1 MTFGSV
7 SDRNISAKVADE
19 LRDAIQN
26 GRLEPGERLVE
37 RKLADS
43 LGVSH
48 IPVREALAKLSE
60 EGLVERTPRRGARVA
75 SLTDKELQEI
85 TGLRIVLEQYVA
97 RSVQQSW
104 TPKSEQTLR
113 RIVRQMVAAA
123 EKEQV
128 ESMFALDSRFHETVW
143 ELADNRTL
151 LTTVSQ
157 LRSRINGFL
166 RAANGSL
173 AADELVAHARSHEAL
188 IDALASGDPARAE
201 AAMADHVEIAAHRIN
216 AVSHAND
223 ADAERAGDPAL

>member
-26 GRLEPGERLVE
+26 GRLEPGERLIE

-75 SLTDKELQEI
+75 SLSEKELQEI

-97 RSVQQSW
+97 RTVQQLW
-104 TPKSEQTLR
+104 TPKDDQTLR

-123 EKEQV
+123 EKEQL
-128 ESMFALDSRFHETVW
+128 ESMFALDSRFHQTLW
-143 ELADNRTL
+143 EMADNHTL
-151 LTTVSQ
+151 LTIASQ

-166 RAANGSL
+166 RAANSAL
-173 AADELVAHARSHEAL
+173 ATDELIAHARSHEAL
-188 IDALASGDPARAE
+188 VDALASGDPARAE
-201 AAMADHVEIAAHRIN
+201 AAMADHVEIAAERIS
-216 AVSHAND
+216 AVSHSP
-223 ADAERAGDPAL
+223 EAGSEAG

>member
-1 MTFGSV
+1 MTIGTV

-48 IPVREALAKLSE
+48 IPVREALAKLTE

-75 SLTDKELQEI
+75 SLSEKEVTEI

-97 RSVQQSW
+97 RSVQSTW
-104 TPKSEQTLR
+104 TPKSDAALR
-113 RIVRQMVAAA
+113 RIVKQMVDAA
-123 EKEQV
+123 EKSHLEAL
-128 ESMFALDSRFHETVW
+128 FALDRRFHETLW
-143 ELADNRTL
+143 EMADNRTL
-151 LTTVSQ
+151 LTIASQ

-166 RAANGSL
+166 RAANAAL

-188 IDALASGDPARAE
+188 VDALASGDPATAE
-201 AAMADHVEIAAHRIN
+201 AAMAAHVEIAADRIH
-216 AVSHAND
+216 AV
-223 ADAERAGDPAL
+223 AESSMREGDDTL

>member
-19 LRDAIQN
+19 LRDAIQD

-75 SLTDKELQEI
+75 RLTEGELQEI
-85 TGLRIVLEQYVA
+85 TALRIVLEQYVA
-97 RSVQQSW
+97 RSVQRSW
-104 TPKSEQTLR
+104 TTRSDQILR

-128 ESMFALDSRFHETVW
+128 ESMFALDRRFHETLW

-173 AADELVAHARSHEAL
+173 ALDELVEHARSHEAL
-188 IDALASGDPARAE
+188 IDALASGDPDRAQ
-201 AAMADHVEIAAHRIN
+201 AAMADHIEIAADRIH
-216 AVSHAND
+216 AVSQSSD
-223 ADAERAGDPAL
+223 SAEPAV